1 MPLFKSKPKL
11 SIEEC
16 CKQFYDRNIFH
27 AIIAGTD
34 FWSNVLD
41 IAFKKFVELDQSFAS
56 IDRTL
61 FRNEMT
67 ALRMEL
73 FALAWS
79 QRFKQ
84 DKYTFPQ
91 SLFTWRY
98 LKENGNLHLGDVMG
112 EYNRV
117 VSQSVITD
125 AKGAKFSGR
134 TGNAAIVAT
143 NFFKTELAKEWAKNN
158 LGTTSDRVLTEEEDN
173 KAKCAGRVI
182 NRVGADIKRADGI
195 VVKLLAASLAERL
208 GCDLSL
214 KSEAFFGL
222 ASIIFGFYKGAE
234 EYLKSVDLLG

>member
-1 MPLFKSKPKL
+1 MPLFKSKTKL

-16 CKQFYDRNIFH
+16 CKQFYDRD
-27 AIIAGTD
+27 AATIAGVD
-34 FWSNVLD
+34 AWSIMLD
-41 IAFKKFVELDQSFAS
+41 VIFETIVERDQSFAS

-61 FRNEMT
+61 FRNEMK

-91 SLFTWRY
+91 SVFTRRY
-98 LKENGNLHLGDVMG
+98 LQENGNLHLWDVMG

-134 TGNAAIVAT
+134 AGNAAIVAF
-143 NFFKTELAKEWAKNN
+143 NFFRAELAKEWMKKNPDT
-158 LGTTSDRVLTEEEDN
+158 LDDGVSTEEKDN
-173 KAKCAGRVI
+173 NAKCAGRVI

-195 VVKLLAASLAERL
+195 VVKLLATSLAERL
-208 GCDLSL
+208 GCDLNL
-214 KSEAFFGL
+214 KREAFVGL
-222 ASIIFGFYKGAE
+222 VYGISAFCKGAE
-234 EYLKSVDLLG
+234 EYLKSVDLL